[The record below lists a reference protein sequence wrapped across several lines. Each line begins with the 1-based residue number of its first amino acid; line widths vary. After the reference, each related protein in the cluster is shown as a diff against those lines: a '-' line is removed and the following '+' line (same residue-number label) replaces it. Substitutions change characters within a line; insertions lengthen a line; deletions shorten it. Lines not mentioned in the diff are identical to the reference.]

1 MDNRHNSGNTN
12 FEQKSF
18 KIPYTKPG
26 NSKNTNN
33 NNNNNHNSN
42 NNPNRQRKNSQS
54 SSYSR
59 ETSMERSFNAYGS
72 RENSL
77 DRRHRRNS
85 RFNSGSR
92 RGSDY
97 QSSRENSTERYGN
110 WSRNESP
117 NNLKDRDGRSW
128 RRVDEIP
135 GNSSN
140 TDQKIAEL
148 TKQFENS
155 VDLNKAGVLILNQNQ
170 DNQRTSRNVGIGQP
184 NEVERQRILFD
195 PSNPDRPIVVT
206 QSQNR
211 PKDLDRNVVADAS
224 ESYNDHQNYLSA
236 TKPIWYNK
244 TSDQYK
250 VVHNKSLIDNLERL
264 DDELVTII
272 DNGDYFKV

>member
-1 MDNRHNSGNTN
+1 MPCTKQGNNKNPNNNITN
-12 FEQKSF
+12 
-18 KIPYTKPG
+18 
-26 NSKNTNN
+26 NHNN
-33 NNNNNHNSN
+33 NNNQ
-42 NNPNRQRKNSQS
+42 NRQRKNSQS

-117 NNLKDRDGRSW
+117 NNLKDRDGQSW

-155 VDLNKAGVLILNQNQ
+155 VDLNKAGVLVLNQNQ
-170 DNQRTSRNVGIGQP
+170 DNQRTSQNVGIGQP
-184 NEVERQRILFD
+184 NEVERQRTLFN

-224 ESYNDHQNYLSA
+224 ESYNDHQHYLSA

-264 DDELVTII
+264 DDELLTII
-272 DNGDYFKV
+272 DNGDYFKVWIVFHFF